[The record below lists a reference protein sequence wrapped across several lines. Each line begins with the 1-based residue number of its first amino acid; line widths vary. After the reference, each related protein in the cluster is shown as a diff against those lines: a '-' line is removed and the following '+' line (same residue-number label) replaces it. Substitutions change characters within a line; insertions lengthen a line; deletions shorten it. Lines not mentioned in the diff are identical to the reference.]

1 MASLK
6 AHLAVEMTGSNRQE
20 PWEACRLGKRLTPS
34 PGPSEVLVRV
44 LCTPVNPANVF
55 ALQGLYPTWL
65 PKEGIEGIS
74 VIVWKLSW
82 SFGQRVI
89 PLSDNADQTGQGL
102 WQEFKVVPATRVI
115 SVPDFIPNEVAAQF
129 IVNPWTVIGIF
140 RTLATPKEEY
150 ILQTAAASVLG
161 RMFIQYAHHQGV
173 KTINLVRRN
182 EHIEELKAHG
192 ADEVINFNDG
202 DVVAKVRK
210 ITGGRMAYGAID
222 CVGGELTK
230 GWRDCLIYGA
240 LAGTD
245 LKAGILDLI
254 FRGVKLEGFHMGMWI
269 SSFSTEQFQELVAH
283 AMSLLGQKVIEPL
296 VGQKF
301 RFQDFKDAIK
311 EESGTEPQHGGKVRL
326 VSE

>member
-1 MASLK
+1 MESLK

-55 ALQGLYPTWL
+55 ALQGLYPTWR
-65 PKEGIEGIS
+65 PKEYPCVQGIEGMGIIEQLGEDVHNVS
-74 VIVWKLSW
+74 E
-82 SFGQRVI
+82 GQRVI
-89 PLSDNADQTGQGL
+89 PLSDNAYQTGQGL
-102 WQEFKVVPATRVI
+102 WQEFIVVPATRVI
-115 SVPDFIPNEVAAQF
+115 PVPDFIPNEVAAQF

-182 EHIEELKAHG
+182 EHIEELKALG
-192 ADEVINFNDG
+192 ADEVINFTDG
-202 DVVAKVRK
+202 DIVAKVRE

-222 CVGGELTK
+222 CVGGEHTK
-230 GWRDCLIYGA
+230 VVVESVRDGGTALIYGA

-254 FRGVKLEGFHMGMWI
+254 FRG
-269 SSFSTEQFQELVAH
+269 QFQELVAH
-283 AMSLLGQKVIEPL
+283 AMSLLGKKVIEPL

-311 EESGTEPQHGGKVRL
+311 KSLEPQHGGKVLL